1 MATKTI
7 TVTENAYEAL
17 KSLKDKN
24 ESFSETILR
33 VAKRKPL
40 SYFYGAL
47 SKETGERLEKDI
59 MESRERHKKLH
70 AERVKGIDKEL
81 KG

>member
-17 KSLKDKN
+17 KSLKETN

-33 VAKRKPL
+33 VAKRRSL
-40 SYFYGAL
+40 GYFYGCL
-47 SKETGERLEKDI
+47 SRESGEKLAKTVADMRRIRNEAHRQRLEKI
-59 MESRERHKKLH
+59 TR
-70 AERVKGIDKEL
+70 EL
-81 KG
+81 KK